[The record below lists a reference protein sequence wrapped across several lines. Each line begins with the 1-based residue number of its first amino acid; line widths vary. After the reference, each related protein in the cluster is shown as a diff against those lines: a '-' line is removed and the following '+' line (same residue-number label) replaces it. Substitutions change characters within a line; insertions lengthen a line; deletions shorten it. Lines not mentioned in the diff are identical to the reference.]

1 MLQRKFFKTT
11 NHENYHNKPYYR
23 LIIFI
28 TTIEYIDRYSGVGYY
43 NRYYLNSMTNI
54 SIKEFISLNKMEIDS
69 TKVQKYIDILEQELK
84 LITNKYK
91 KENNIFKLYYTLNY
105 PLEKCYTMIKDHYE

>member
-1 MLQRKFFKTT
+1 
-11 NHENYHNKPYYR
+11 
-23 LIIFI
+23 
-28 TTIEYIDRYSGVGYY
+28 
-43 NRYYLNSMTNI
+43 MTNI

-69 TKVQKYIDILEQELK
+69 SKVQEYIDILEQELQ

-105 PLEKCYTMIKDHYE
+105 PLEKCYTMIKLRIIMNDNVTNAHKNLKPLHQPGDHKIKFIDNL